1 MRRKRQRDVNTH
13 RQIHRYTNTNT
24 QIHKYREIE
33 RDVKKIYR
41 EKYREHTETEI
52 DRHRKEK
59 TSKHEEKKWV
69 ICFEN

>member
-52 DRHRKEK
+52 DRQANTKRKK
-59 TSKHEEKKWV
+59 TSYFFWELG
-69 ICFEN
+69 